1 MFARKWLAWGGLL
14 IGLGVEAAGPA
25 AFAACPAPAE
35 IANPRWPGEAEW
47 LAIQRAGLRYGAIHV
62 EVDNVYDLA
71 DPHEDVWYTRTA
83 DFLHIRTR
91 DWVVDHLLLI
101 RSGQPVDAQQV
112 YEAIRHLRDQTF
124 IRGADVTP
132 IDCTNG
138 AVDVRVDVR
147 DAWTLKIDTRFARAG
162 NANEWRFKLE
172 DSNFLGTGRT
182 LAIGR
187 QKTLE
192 RSMNVLEYLD
202 PTLANSDWTMAAYYE
217 QLSDGKFES
226 LALSKPFLLDTT
238 PWGADVMA
246 LDQHLNLGFYNRGV
260 QAWYMPQREQQFQA
274 DWQKRLYFNGETAL
288 RAGVA
293 MDYEHYTYGAPVPVS
308 AGELPPPAAY
318 PRTLA
323 GIGPIVSLHQ
333 DRFANFTDI
342 REVARAEDYN
352 LGWDVSA
359 QVLYDSTAWGAT
371 ANGPNVSVS
380 ASKGFEPFPHW
391 LVLADGSLLAR
402 RDGGRW
408 RNEAFNAEA
417 TAYGQPWW
425 RQTLVLHVDYASLLH
440 PDPEN
445 RLYIGGFQALRGYP
459 NFYATGTRRV
469 RVTIADRIVTPMVWF
484 HTFRV
489 GFVVF
494 NDDAIIDRAAGQGW
508 SPWYSSVGA
517 GFRIGNL
524 RGSFNR
530 VLYFTI
536 AEPLRSDPGVR
547 RRPQVVVG
555 DVLTF

>member
-1 MFARKWLAWGGLL
+1 MCVRTRWVVAGLL
-14 IGLGVEAAGPA
+14 GLGVLLRAPAGVP
-25 AFAACPAPAE
+25 ACPQPVASARE
-35 IANPRWPGEAEW
+35 RWAGEAQW
-47 LAIQRAGLRYGAIHV
+47 LAIQQAGLRYGEVHV

-71 DPHEDVWYTRTA
+71 NPQENVWYTRTA

-91 DWVVDHLLLI
+91 DWVVRHLSLV
-101 RSGQPVDAQQV
+101 RPGRPVSARQV
-112 YEAIRHLRDQTF
+112 YEAVRHLRGQTF
-124 IRGADVTP
+124 FRGADITP

-138 AVDVRVDVR
+138 TVDVRVDVR

-187 QKTLE
+187 QKTLD

-202 PTLANSDWTMAAYYE
+202 PTLANTDWTMAAYYE
-217 QLSDGKFES
+217 DLSDGKLAS
-226 LALSKPFLLDTT
+226 LALSQPFLLDTT
-238 PWGADVMA
+238 RWGADVSA
-246 LDQHLNLGFYNRGV
+246 LNQRLNLNFYDGGV
-260 QAWYMPQREQQFQA
+260 QRWYLPQRERQFQA
-274 DWQKRLYFNGETAL
+274 DWQRLLSFDGETAF

-293 MDYEHYTYGAPVPVS
+293 VDYEHYTYGAPVPVDPGRL
-308 AGELPPPAAY
+308 APPTAT

-323 GIGPIVSLHQ
+323 GVGPIVSLHQ
-333 DRFANFTDI
+333 DDFASFENL

-359 QVLYDSTAWGAT
+359 QVLYDSTSLGAT
-371 ANGPNVSVS
+371 SNGPNV
-380 ASKGFEPFPHW
+380 ALTAAKGFEPFPRW
-391 LVLADGSLLAR
+391 VVLTEGKLLAR
-402 RDGGRW
+402 RDGGSW
-408 RNEAFNAEA
+408 RNEALNAEA
-417 TAYGQPWW
+417 TAYGQPWR
-425 RQTLVLHVDYASLLH
+425 RQTLVFHLDYASLLH

-445 RLYIGGFQALRGYP
+445 RLYIGGFDALRGYP

-469 RVTIADRIVTPMVWF
+469 RVTIADRVLTPMVWF
-484 HTFRV
+484 HTFQV

-494 NDDAIIDRAAGQGW
+494 NDNAIIDRAAGQGW

-530 VLYFTI
+530 VLYFTV
-536 AEPLRSDPGVR
+536 AEPLRTDVGVR
-547 RRPQVVVG
+547 HRPQFVVG
-555 DVLTF
+555 NVLTF

>member
-1 MFARKWLAWGGLL
+1 MCVRTRWVTVGLL
-14 IGLGVEAAGPA
+14 GLGVALRATAGAPACPQPA
-25 AFAACPAPAE
+25 AIVHE
-35 IANPRWPGEAEW
+35 RWAGEAQW
-47 LAIQRAGLRYGAIHV
+47 LAIQHAGLRYGEVHV

-71 DPHEDVWYTRTA
+71 NPRENVWYTRAA

-91 DWVVDHLLLI
+91 DWVVRHLLLV
-101 RSGQPVDAQQV
+101 RPGKPANAQQV
-112 YEAIRHLRDQTF
+112 YEAIRHLRGQTF
-124 IRGADVTP
+124 LRGADITP
-132 IDCTNG
+132 VDCRNG

-187 QKTLE
+187 QKTLD

-202 PTLANSDWTMAAYYE
+202 PTLANTDWTMAAYYE
-217 QLSDGKFES
+217 DLSDGKLES
-226 LALSKPFLLDTT
+226 LALSQPFLLDTT
-238 PWGADVMA
+238 PWGADVSA
-246 LDQHLNLGFYNRGV
+246 LNQHLNLNFYDGGV
-260 QAWYMPQREQQFQA
+260 QRWYLPQRERQFQA
-274 DWQKRLYFNGETAL
+274 DWQRLLSFDGETAL

-293 MDYEHYTYGAPVPVS
+293 VDYEHYTYGAPVSVNP
-308 AGELPPPAAY
+308 GRLPPPAVY

-333 DRFANFTDI
+333 DNYASFENL

-359 QVLYDSTAWGAT
+359 QVLYDSTSLGAT
-371 ANGPNVSVS
+371 SNGPDVSLT

-391 LVLADGSLLAR
+391 VVLTDGKLLAR

-408 RNEAFNAEA
+408 RNEALNAEA
-417 TAYGQPWW
+417 TAYGQPWR
-425 RQTLVLHVDYASLLH
+425 RQTLVFHLDYASLLH

-445 RLYIGGFQALRGYP
+445 RLYIGGFDALRGYP

-469 RVTIADRIVTPMVWF
+469 RVTIADRVVTPMVWF
-484 HTFRV
+484 HTFQV

-494 NDDAIIDRAAGQGW
+494 NDNAIIDRAAGQGW

-530 VLYFTI
+530 VLYFTV
-536 AEPLRSDPGVR
+536 AEPLRTDIGVR
-547 RRPQVVVG
+547 RRPQFVVG
-555 DVLTF
+555 NVLTF

>member
-1 MFARKWLAWGGLL
+1 MAGLL
-14 IGLGVEAAGPA
+14 GLGVALRASAEMP
-25 AFAACPAPAE
+25 ACPQAVDGARE
-35 IANPRWPGEAEW
+35 RWAGEAQW
-47 LAIQRAGLRYGAIHV
+47 LAIQRAGLRYGEVRV

-71 DPHEDVWYTRTA
+71 NASEDVWYTRAA

-91 DWVVDHLLLI
+91 GWVVQHLLLI
-101 RSGQPVDAQQV
+101 KPGEPANARQV
-112 YEAIRHLRDQTF
+112 YEAIRHLRGQTF
-124 IRGADVTP
+124 LRGADITP
-132 IDCTNG
+132 VDCTNG
-138 AVDVRVDVR
+138 TVNLRVDVR

-162 NANEWRFKLE
+162 NANQWRFKLE

-202 PTLANSDWTMAAYYE
+202 PTLGNTDWTMAAYYE
-217 QLSDGKFES
+217 DLSDGKFES

-238 PWGADVMA
+238 SWGADVSA
-246 LDQHLNLGFYNRGV
+246 LNQRLHLNFYDGGV
-260 QAWYMPQREQQFQA
+260 QRWYLPQRERQFQA
-274 DWQKRLYFNGETAL
+274 DWQRLLGFNGDTAL

-293 MDYEHYTYGAPVPVS
+293 MDYERYTYGAPVPVNPG
-308 AGELPPPAAY
+308 AQPPPPAY

-323 GIGPIVSLHQ
+323 GVGPIVSLHQ
-333 DRFANFTDI
+333 DDFASFENL
-342 REVARAEDYN
+342 REIARAEDYN

-359 QVLYDSTAWGAT
+359 QVLYDSASLGAT
-371 ANGPNVSVS
+371 SSGPSVS
-380 ASKGFEPFPHW
+380 LTASKGFEPLPRW
-391 LVLADGSLLAR
+391 VVLADGKFSAR
-402 RDGGRW
+402 RDGGSW

-417 TAYGQPWW
+417 TAYGQPWRW
-425 RQTLVLHVDYASLLH
+425 QTLVFHLDYASLLH

-459 NFYATGTRRV
+459 NYYATGTRRV
-469 RVTIADRIVTPMVWF
+469 RVTIADRIVTPVVWF
-484 HTFRV
+484 HTFQV

-494 NDDAIIDRAAGQGW
+494 SDNAIIDRPAGQGW

-517 GFRIGNL
+517 GFRFGNL

-530 VLYFTI
+530 VLYFTV
-536 AEPLRSDPGVR
+536 AEPLRTAAGVR
-547 RRPQVVVG
+547 RRPQFVVG

>member
-1 MFARKWLAWGGLL
+1 MFARTLL
-14 IGLGVEAAGPA
+14 LVAGSFGVGVALHANIAA
-25 AFAACPAPAE
+25 AACPPPAG

-71 DPHEDVWYTRTA
+71 NPRENVWYTRTA

-91 DWVVDHLLLI
+91 DWVVDHLLLLAP
-101 RSGQPVDAQQV
+101 GQPVDAQQV
-112 YEAIRHLRDQTF
+112 YEAIRHLREQTF
-124 IRGADVTP
+124 IRGAGITP
-132 IDCTNG
+132 IDCENG
-138 AVDVRVDVR
+138 TVKVRVDVR

-162 NANEWRFKLE
+162 NANQWRFKLE

-217 QLSDGKFES
+217 DLSDGKFES

-238 PWGADVMA
+238 PWGADVTA
-246 LDQHLNLGFYNRGV
+246 INQRLNLGFYNRGV
-260 QAWYMPQREQQFQA
+260 QAWYLPQRERMFQA
-274 DWQKRLYFNGETAL
+274 DWQKLLDFNGETAL
-288 RAGVA
+288 RAGVV
-293 MDYEHYTYGAPVPVS
+293 MDYEHYTYGPPVVVS
-308 AGELPPPAAY
+308 TGELPPPAAY

-323 GIGPIVSLHQ
+323 GIGPIISIHQ
-333 DRFANFTDI
+333 DHYASFENL
-342 REVARAEDYN
+342 REVERAEDYN
-352 LGWDVSA
+352 LGWDISA
-359 QVLYDSTAWGAT
+359 QVLYDATAFGAS
-371 ANGPNVSVS
+371 ANGPNVSVT
-380 ASKGFEPFPHW
+380 ASKGFEPFPKW
-391 LVLADGSLLAR
+391 LVLADGSLMAR
-402 RDGGRW
+402 RDGGSW
-408 RNEAFNAEA
+408 RNAAFNAEA

-425 RQTLVLHVDYASLLH
+425 RQTLVFHVDYASLLH

-469 RVTIADRIVTPMVWF
+469 RVTIADRIATPMVWF
-484 HTFRV
+484 HTFQI

-494 NDDAIIDRAAGQGW
+494 NDDAIIDRGADQGW

-517 GFRIGNL
+517 GLRIGNL

-530 VLYFTI
+530 VLYFTV
-536 AEPLRSDPGVR
+536 AEPLRSDLGVR
-547 RRPQVVVG
+547 RRPQIVVG

>member
-1 MFARKWLAWGGLL
+1 MFARTLL
-14 IGLGVEAAGPA
+14 LVAGSFGVGVALHANIAA
-25 AFAACPAPAE
+25 AACPPPAG

-62 EVDNVYDLA
+62 EVDNVYHLA
-71 DPHEDVWYTRTA
+71 NPRENVWYTRTA

-91 DWVVDHLLLI
+91 DWVVDHLLLLAP
-101 RSGQPVDAQQV
+101 GQPVDAQQV
-112 YEAIRHLRDQTF
+112 YEAIRHLREQTF
-124 IRGADVTP
+124 IRGAGITP
-132 IDCTNG
+132 IDCENG
-138 AVDVRVDVR
+138 TVKVRVDVR

-162 NANEWRFKLE
+162 NANQWRFKLE

-217 QLSDGKFES
+217 DLSDGKFES
-226 LALSKPFLLDTT
+226 LALAKPFLLDTT
-238 PWGADVMA
+238 PWGADVTA
-246 LDQHLNLGFYNRGV
+246 INQRLNLGFYNRGV
-260 QAWYMPQREQQFQA
+260 QAWYLPQRERMFQA
-274 DWQKRLYFNGETAL
+274 DWQKLLDFNGETAL
-288 RAGVA
+288 RAGVV
-293 MDYEHYTYGAPVPVS
+293 MDYEHYTYGPPVVVS
-308 AGELPPPAAY
+308 TGELPPPAAY

-323 GIGPIVSLHQ
+323 GIGPIISIHQ
-333 DRFANFTDI
+333 DHYASFENL
-342 REVARAEDYN
+342 REVERAEDYN
-352 LGWDVSA
+352 LGWDLSA
-359 QVLYDSTAWGAT
+359 QALYDATAFGAS
-371 ANGPNVSVS
+371 ANGPNVSVT
-380 ASKGFEPFPHW
+380 ASKGFEPFQKW
-391 LVLADGSLLAR
+391 LVLADGSLMAR
-402 RDGGRW
+402 RDGGSW

-417 TAYGQPWW
+417 TAYGQPWR
-425 RQTLVLHVDYASLLH
+425 RQTLVFHVDYASLLH

-469 RVTIADRIVTPMVWF
+469 RVTIADRIATPMVWF
-484 HTFRV
+484 HTFQI

-494 NDDAIIDRAAGQGW
+494 NDDAIIDRSAGQGW

-530 VLYFTI
+530 VLYFTV
-536 AEPLRSDPGVR
+536 AEPLRSDLGVR
-547 RRPQVVVG
+547 RRPQIVVG
-555 DVLTF
+555 NVLTF

>member
-1 MFARKWLAWGGLL
+1 MGKRARWLVAGWL
-14 IGLGVEAAGPA
+14 GLGVVLRVVAGIP
-25 AFAACPAPAE
+25 ACPRPTDAAHE
-35 IANPRWPGEAEW
+35 RWVGEAQW
-47 LAIQRAGLRYGAIHV
+47 QAIQLAGLRYGAIHV

-71 DPHEDVWYTRTA
+71 NPRENVWYTRAA

-91 DWVVDHLLLI
+91 DWVVHHLLLI
-101 RSGQPVDAQQV
+101 QPGQPVNAQQV
-112 YEAIRHLRDQTF
+112 YEAIRHLRAQTF
-124 IRGADVTP
+124 LRGADITP
-132 IDCTNG
+132 MDCANG

-187 QKTLE
+187 QKTVE

-202 PTLANSDWTMAAYYE
+202 PTLLNTDWTLAAYYE
-217 QLSDGKFES
+217 DLSDGKFQS

-238 PWGADVMA
+238 PWGADVTA
-246 LDQHLNLGFYNRGV
+246 LTQHLNLGFYDRGV
-260 QAWYMPQREQQFQA
+260 QQWSLPQRERMLQA
-274 DWQKRLYFNGETAL
+274 DWQKLLAFDGETAW

-293 MDYEHYTYGAPVPVS
+293 LDYERYTYGMPVRVN
-308 AGELPPPAAY
+308 AGDLPPPA
-318 PRTLA
+318 PDLRTLA
-323 GIGPIVSLHQ
+323 GVGPIVSLHQ
-333 DRFANFTDI
+333 DRYASFVNL

-359 QVLYDSTAWGAT
+359 QALYDSTAFGAS
-371 ANGPNVSVS
+371 ANGPNVSVTV
-380 ASKGFEPFPHW
+380 SKGFEPLPRW
-391 LVLADGSLLAR
+391 LVLADGSLMAR
-402 RDGGRW
+402 RDGGQW

-417 TAYGQPWW
+417 TAYGQPWR
-425 RQTLVLHVDYASLLH
+425 RQTLVFHIDVASLLH

-469 RVTIADRIVTPMVWF
+469 RVTLADRIVTPMVWF
-484 HTFRV
+484 HTFQV

-494 NDDAIIDRAAGQGW
+494 NDDAIIDRSAGQGW

-530 VLYFTI
+530 VLYFTV
-536 AEPLRSDPGVR
+536 AEPLRTDVGVR
-547 RRPQVVVG
+547 RRPQFVVG